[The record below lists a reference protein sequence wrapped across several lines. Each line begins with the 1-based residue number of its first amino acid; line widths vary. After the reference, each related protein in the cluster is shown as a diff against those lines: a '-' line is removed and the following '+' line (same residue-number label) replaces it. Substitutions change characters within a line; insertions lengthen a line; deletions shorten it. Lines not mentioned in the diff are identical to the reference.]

1 MEERH
6 SATLNFFTVPANA
19 LNSGY
24 ELEETDRA
32 GSEKVK
38 RDSPCPRRSAGSSAG
53 TGPDSRHRRTSSPSG
68 NLTCSWSST
77 GGGTFGDASAADTTW
92 TAPAAAASVQ
102 SVTLT
107 LTDTTTGLVTS
118 YAVTVTVGRIPS
130 SPVVPSRGP
139 LPEGWEFPDED
150 GHFCHGTALCVLIS
164 LGLALA
170 LGGGFRNVF
179 AAVLG
184 LIAPLAV
191 AIGAAIPML
200 IVILVVV
207 GVGGA
212 VTFIFMRRYIADVR
226 PHIGGGIQ
234 QRIARRGPDE
244 TRVGRGGPRPA
255 EGCVLC

>member
-1 MEERH
+1 MAV
-6 SATLNFFTVPANA
+6 SANPTTV
-19 LNSGY
+19 
-24 ELEETDRA
+24 D
-32 GSEKVK
+32 
-38 RDSPCPRRSAGSSAG
+38 SAGSVTLTS
-53 TGPDSRHRRTSSPSG
+53 TVPDGQNNVTSYLWTSNG
-68 NLTCSWSST
+68 D
-77 GGGTFGDASAADTTW
+77 GTFADDDAANTAW
-92 TAPAAAASVQ
+92 TAPAATASSQ

-107 LTDTTTGLVTS
+107 VTDTTTGLVTS

-150 GHFCHGTALCVLIS
+150 GHFCHGTALWVLIS

-170 LGGGFRNVF
+170 LGGGFRNVS

-184 LIAPLAV
+184 LIAPLVV
-191 AIGAAIPML
+191 ASPMATIML
-200 IVILVVV
+200 IIILVVG

>member
-1 MEERH
+1 M
-6 SATLNFFTVPANA
+6 P
-19 LNSGY
+19 
-24 ELEETDRA
+24 
-32 GSEKVK
+32 EKVGWVIG
-38 RDSPCPRRSAGSSAG
+38 RYRA
-53 TGPDSRHRRTSSPSG
+53 DSRHRRTSSPSG

-77 GGGTFGDASAADTTW
+77 GGGTFGDASAADITW
-92 TAPAAAASVQ
+92 TAPAATASSQ

-107 LTDTTTGLVTS
+107 LTVTDTTTGLVTS
-118 YAVTVTVGRIPS
+118 YAVTVTGGRIPS

-170 LGGGFRNVF
+170 LGGGFKNVF
-179 AAVLG
+179 AGVFG
-184 LIAPLAV
+184 LIAPLVVAV
-191 AIGAAIPML
+191 AIGAATPML

-244 TRVGRGGPRPA
+244 TRVGRGGPRPP